1 MRKRDVQADILA
13 LLSDG
18 KIWTM
23 QKIADEIE
31 VHYSTVFRHI
41 HALSYRFN
49 IEIFCGGEKK
59 GGVQLI
65 IERKVSIEKLNNQEI
80 DLIIVH
86 LLQIKEKTESIEK
99 FIYDL
104 NKMKREEKEA

>member
-1 MRKRDVQADILA
+1 MRRRDVQADILA
-13 LLSDG
+13 LLQNG
-18 KIWTM
+18 RIWTI
-23 QKIADEIE
+23 QRIADEIE
-31 VHYSTVFRHI
+31 IHYSTAFRHI

-49 IEIFCGGEKK
+49 INIFRGGEKK

-65 IERKVSIEKLNNQEI
+65 IERKVSVENLNNREL
-80 DLIIVH
+80 DLIIVQ

-104 NKMKREEKEA
+104 NKMKIEKEA